1 MLGLYIHTY
10 LDYVILIGLDMLSWA
25 GYYNTIVN
33 IISNNKYNV
42 KNSQENFDSDSDVK
56 PAVGSSSTLVSIVF
70 GGLVTL
76 VFIIAYSYGA
86 ARLSYYY
93 NIHANAS
100 SGVATLW
107 SILAFIFSGFYY
119 PIYGLFL
126 NPLMYSGSVVST
138 SVMSGGRLVRRR

>member
-1 MLGLYIHTY
+1 M
-10 LDYVILIGLDMLSWA
+10 VSWPD
-25 GYYNTIVN
+25 YYNNIVN

-42 KNSQENFDSDSDVK
+42 KNSEENFDSETTSS
-56 PAVGSSSTLVSIVF
+56 VGFSSTMTSLIF
-70 GGLVTL
+70 GGIFTL
-76 VFIIAYSYGA
+76 IFIIVYSYGA

-93 NIHANAS
+93 NIQANAS

-107 SILAFIFSGFYY
+107 SILAFVFSGFYY

-126 NPLMYSGSVVST
+126 NPLMYSGSGLST